1 MSAAETKSM
10 PLVTGASAGVGAIYA
25 AAKVASPLA
34 ARAEKALV
42 SGPILPAL
50 LRLTLPNLAAMLVL
64 ALVAIFE
71 TVYVG
76 ILGTTPLA
84 AIALVFPLIMLMQML
99 SAGAMGGAVSSAISR
114 ALGAG
119 DLARA
124 EALALHAVVI
134 GAATGLAFSAIFVAF
149 GAPILRTLG
158 GSGAVLGEALVYAN
172 IALAGAIL
180 TWLLNTFASVLRGTG
195 NMRVPSLTLLAAS
208 GLQIVLGGGLGL
220 GIGPI
225 PRFGLAG
232 VATGLIVAYALAALF
247 LFWFLR
253 SGRGRL
259 RLKFGA
265 AALRREMFFDIL
277 KVGAVS
283 SLGSFQVVL
292 TVLIL
297 TRLVAGFGTEALAGY
312 GIGARLEFLLIPIVF
327 AVAVAS
333 VPMVGMAMGAR
344 DIKRARRVAWT
355 AAGVAAAMVG
365 AIGLVVTTA
374 PDLWSGVFT
383 SDRAVRAIANQY
395 LRWAGPGFLFVGLGL
410 SLYFASQGSGKML
423 APVLAGTVRLWVIAV
438 GGWWL
443 TASAAPAW
451 SLFALVGASMTA
463 FGLCIAAAVYL
474 APWGHPRDAEAD
486 RTADEPGGPE
496 PHLAECPKT
505 PLMRHLRQASA

>member
-1 MSAAETKSM
+1 MEKTKHGKPRAWRCS
-10 PLVTGASAGVGAIYA
+10 PSPRQATGGQRSGQNCL
-25 AAKVASPLA
+25 PLA
-34 ARAEKALV
+34 ARAENALV
-42 SGPILPAL
+42 SGLILPAL

-99 SAGAMGGAVSSAISR
+99 SAGAMGGGVSSAISR

-134 GAATGLAFSAIFVAF
+134 GAAAGLAFSAIFVAF
-149 GAPILRTLG
+149 CAPILRTLG
-158 GSGAVLGEALVYAN
+158 GSGAVLDEALVYAN

-208 GLQIVLGGGLGL
+208 GLQLALGGGLGL

-253 SGRGRL
+253 SGHARL

-265 AALRREMFFDIL
+265 AALQREMFFDIL

-312 GIGARLEFLLIPIVF
+312 GIGGRLEFLLVPIAF
-327 AVAVAS
+327 AVGVAS

-344 DIKRARRVAWT
+344 DVERARRVAWT

-365 AIGLVVTTA
+365 AIGLIVTIA
-374 PDLWSGVFT
+374 PDLWSGLFT
-383 SDRAVRAIANQY
+383 GDRGVQAIANQY

-410 SLYFASQGSGKML
+410 SLYFASQGSGKVL
-423 APVLAGTVRLWVIAV
+423 APVLAGTVRLLVIAV

-443 TASAAPAW
+443 TASDAPAW

-474 APWGHPRDAEAD
+474 TPWAIRATLMPIVLRMDPPVSD
-486 RTADEPGGPE
+486 SR
-496 PHLAECPKT
+496 CT
-505 PLMRHLRQASA
+505 P

>member
-1 MSAAETKSM
+1 MIATETNAM
-10 PLVTGASAGVGAIYA
+10 ALVPGASAGSGVIYGAS
-25 AAKVASPLA
+25 KVASPFA
-34 ARAEKALV
+34 ARAENALV

-84 AIALVFPLIMLMQML
+84 AIALVFPLVMLMQML
-99 SAGAMGGAVSSAISR
+99 SAGAMGGGISSAISR

-134 GAATGLAFSAIFVAF
+134 GAAAGFAFSAIFVAF
-149 GAPILRTLG
+149 GAPILRMVG
-158 GSGAVLGEALVYAN
+158 GSGAVLGEALVYSN
-172 IALAGAIL
+172 IALAGAVL

-232 VATGLIVAYALAALF
+232 IATGLIVAYALAALF

-253 SGRGRL
+253 AGRGRL

-265 AALRREMFFDIL
+265 AGLRREMFLDIL
-277 KVGAVS
+277 KLGAVS
-283 SLGSFQVVL
+283 SLGPFQVVL

-297 TRLVAGFGTEALAGY
+297 TRLAAGFGTEALAGY
-312 GIGARLEFLLIPIVF
+312 GMRLEFLLIPIVF
-327 AVAVAS
+327 AVGVAS

-344 DIKRARRVAWT
+344 DIGRARRVAWT
-355 AAGVAAAMVG
+355 AAGVAAAMLG
-365 AIGLVVTTA
+365 AIGLVVTIA

-383 SDRAVRAIANQY
+383 SDRAVRAVANQY
-395 LRWAGPGFLFVGLGL
+395 LRLAGPGFLFVGVGL
-410 SLYFASQGSGKML
+410 SLYFASQGSGK
-423 APVLAGTVRLWVIAV
+423 VLAR
-438 GGWWL
+438 
-443 TASAAPAW
+443 S
-451 SLFALVGASMTA
+451 S
-463 FGLCIAAAVYL
+463 
-474 APWGHPRDAEAD
+474 
-486 RTADEPGGPE
+486 PGPSG
-496 PHLAECPKT
+496 
-505 PLMRHLRQASA
+505 SG

>member
-1 MSAAETKSM
+1 MSATETKGM
-10 PLVTGASAGVGAIYA
+10 
-25 AAKVASPLA
+25 A
-34 ARAEKALV
+34 ARAENALV
-42 SGPILPAL
+42 SGPILPEL
-50 LRLTLPNLAAMLVL
+50 LRLTLPNLAAMLVV

-84 AIALVFPLIMLMQML
+84 AIALVFPLVMLMQML
-99 SAGAMGGAVSSAISR
+99 SAGAMGGGVSSAISR

-134 GAATGLAFSAIFVAF
+134 GAAAGLSFSVIFVVF

-158 GSGAVLGEALVYAN
+158 GSGAVHSEALVYAN
-172 IALAGAIL
+172 IALGGAIL
-180 TWLLNTFASVLRGTG
+180 TWLVNTFASVLRGTG

-232 VATGLIVAYALAALF
+232 VATGLVVAYALGALF

-259 RLKFGA
+259 RLKFS
-265 AALRREMFFDIL
+265 AALQCEMFFDIL

-327 AVAVAS
+327 AVGVAS
-333 VPMVGMAMGAR
+333 VPMVGMAMGAH
-344 DIKRARRVAWT
+344 DIERARRVAWT
-355 AAGVAAAMVG
+355 AAGVAAIMLG
-365 AIGLVVTTA
+365 AIGLVVTIA

-383 SDRAVRAIANQY
+383 SDPAVRALANLY

-410 SLYFASQGSGKML
+410 SLYFASQGSGKVL
-423 APVLAGTVRLWVIAV
+423 APVLAGTVRLLVIAV

-443 TASAAPAW
+443 TASDAPAW

-474 APWGHPRDAEAD
+474 TAWGVRAPVMKNRSLHGTPR
-486 RTADEPGGPE
+486 T
-496 PHLAECPKT
+496 
-505 PLMRHLRQASA
+505 MS